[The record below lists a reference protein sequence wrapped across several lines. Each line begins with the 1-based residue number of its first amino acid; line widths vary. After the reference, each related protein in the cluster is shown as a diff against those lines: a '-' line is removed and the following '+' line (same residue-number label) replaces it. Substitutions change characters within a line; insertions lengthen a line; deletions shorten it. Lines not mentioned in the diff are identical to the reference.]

1 LELEYTN
8 PALITK
14 EQHMKYSWQQHYFPE
29 APVRYKS
36 IFLCAVLLSSCKAPV
51 KSEPQ
56 RIEKQLTRAVD
67 VTGDG
72 ITDAITLHIQGESL
86 SSPFFWTL
94 AIRSEGKEVFRY
106 DGDGTWFNAFFGQA
120 GYVSDCTGYDA
131 CKEKFFYRDILD
143 NLILPPSSYNVDAF
157 LDKGEINSLY
167 GLGRPYLKQC
177 CGVDGKEADI
187 ILSGMAERLK
197 NGTAI
202 VIQNFTSA
210 ATLDPHAAMFA
221 PEVGRF
227 VPIYEP

>member
-1 LELEYTN
+1 MGKQY
-8 PALITK
+8 
-14 EQHMKYSWQQHYFPE
+14 
-29 APVRYKS
+29 
-36 IFLCAVLLSSCKAPV
+36 IFLCVLLLSSCRIQ
-51 KSEPQ
+51 SQSGQ
-56 RIEKQLTRAVD
+56 RIDKQVTRTVD

-72 ITDAITLHIQGESL
+72 IIDAITLHIQGASL
-86 SSPFFWTL
+86 NSPFFWTL
-94 AIRSEGKEVFRY
+94 VIRSEGKDVFRY
-106 DGDGTWFNAFFGQA
+106 DGDGSWFNTFFGQD
-120 GYVSDCTGYDA
+120 GYVSGCNGYVA

-143 NLILPPSSYNVDAF
+143 DLILPPSDYNVDAF
-157 LDKGEINSLY
+157 VDESASNSLY

-177 CGVDGKEADI
+177 CNVDGKNAEA

-202 VIQNFTSA
+202 VIQNYTSA